1 MTSLD
6 LLGLKFKE
14 NYPMV
19 DGPNLSSKFQA
30 FVITL
35 KAQCNKSCL
44 FSFRLIKD
52 YFVENISIGQQLG
65 SFHCFSLS
73 PISVTRICIIDE
85 NLAFKMIIFF
95 MNAFKMIML
104 VWLYQFV
111 WTYLV
116 REFVSYFIGN
126 VTNNI
131 LQIWLV

>member
-1 MTSLD
+1 MTWLD

-52 YFVENISIGQQLG
+52 YFGNYKLRPTIGIIPL
-65 SFHCFSLS
+65 FFLK